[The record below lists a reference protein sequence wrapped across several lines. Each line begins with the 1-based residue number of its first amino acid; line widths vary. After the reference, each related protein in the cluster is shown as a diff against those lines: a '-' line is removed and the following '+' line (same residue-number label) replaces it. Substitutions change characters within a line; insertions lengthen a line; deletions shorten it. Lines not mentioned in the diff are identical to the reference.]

1 MGRTASD
8 DWGDSVGARVRE
20 LRRGRGLTLKK
31 LGEHAGLS
39 HAFLSQFERGLTTA
53 SVNTLQRI
61 AVALGTTVSA
71 LLATRTEQEIGVLR
85 AGEGVAV
92 PRADVPDGTTVR
104 SLSRADWPVQPIE
117 YTGGPVEFGD
127 YFEHVGHEML
137 YVVSGRIELD
147 FAGGRREELGPADVA
162 TYPGSTP
169 HRWRVLGDQQVRVL
183 VMVTDR

>member
-1 MGRTASD
+1 M
-8 DWGDSVGARVRE
+8 
-20 LRRGRGLTLKK
+20 RGCGSCAARGLTLKQV
-31 LGEHAGLS
+31 GEHAGLS

-104 SLSRADWPVQPIE
+104 SLSRADWPVQPTWRPTRAARR
-117 YTGGPVEFGD
+117 TGGGCSAISR
-127 YFEHVGHEML
+127 
-137 YVVSGRIELD
+137 SGC
-147 FAGGRREELGPADVA
+147 
-162 TYPGSTP
+162 
-169 HRWRVLGDQQVRVL
+169 W
-183 VMVTDR
+183 